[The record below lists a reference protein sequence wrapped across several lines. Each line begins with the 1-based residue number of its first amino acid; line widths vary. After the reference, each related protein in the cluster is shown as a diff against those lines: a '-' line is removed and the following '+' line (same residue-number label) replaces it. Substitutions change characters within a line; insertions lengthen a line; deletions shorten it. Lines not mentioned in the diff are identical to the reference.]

1 MNLRQLRTFVFV
13 AEHGS
18 LARASIATDQAPSLV
33 SRQIGAL
40 ESEWGDRLFVRTGRG
55 MTLSDFG
62 RRMLPEVK
70 AAMEQMVRMDGVARE
85 AAGVPIGKVHL
96 GVLPS
101 LARLLLPLLFSDLRR
116 TAPAVT
122 LHAAEGFSGNLD
134 EQLSSGRLDVAVI
147 NRYGTSALRG
157 EEVLGTADT
166 YLIGKA
172 GATLLAERSV
182 NFRALA
188 GVPLVLPSA
197 PNGLRVML
205 DQLSRRHGV
214 RLQVVMEV
222 DSSVSMKSVALSG
235 HVFTL
240 LPLMAVKEE
249 LALKTLGAAR
259 VVKPAIPRTIA
270 LALTTQRP
278 MSRAARHVAARIRV
292 LAPHL
297 IGKDPAK

>member
-1 MNLRQLRTFVFV
+1 MNLRQLRTFVCV

-70 AAMEQMVRMDGVARE
+70 AAMEQMVRLESVARE
-85 AAGVPIGKVHL
+85 AAGVPIGTVHL

-122 LHAAEGFSGNLD
+122 LRAAEGFSGNLD

-147 NRYGTSALRG
+147 NRYGTSVLRG

-166 YLIGKA
+166 YLIGKT
-172 GATLLAERSV
+172 GNPLLGERNV
-182 NFRALA
+182 PFKALT
-188 GVPLVLPSA
+188 GLPLVLPSV

-214 RLQVVMEV
+214 PLQVVMEV

-235 HVFTL
+235 HAFTL

-249 LALKTLGAAR
+249 LALKTLGAAK
-259 VVKPAIPRTIA
+259 VIKPALPRTIA
-270 LALTTQRP
+270 LALTTHRP
-278 MSRAARHVAARIRV
+278 LSRAARHVAARVRN
-292 LAPHL
+292 LAPGL
-297 IGKDPAK
+297 IGK